1 MNAVS
6 ASGRL
11 FFCLV
16 FLSCLLQ
23 GSHVQAYDCSIP
35 PVTFKLQ
42 NATFKNDVTVNRGVK
57 IELPGDQ
64 IVGLR
69 ISFCPNNTRIR
80 SSLDCTGNSTEYV
93 ACQGASGS
101 IFNPITPGFEQE
113 LDSVWE
119 ASVLTLDAPP
129 TGANVVRGIGLA
141 EFDDGPSINLPIEV
155 WSDPKLKLEYNQRA
169 PNKSVLALG
178 PKSSVL
184 QRILDANIVPSKF
197 MGLFFGSRSQF
208 NFTNGELVVGGWDR
222 SRVSEP
228 FVNYSIASFPM
239 NISCPLRV
247 KVKDVVLNNDEGSFP
262 MLNVGES
269 VPACIDPLQNQLTFT
284 DAMYRRWSEATQ
296 HPAQQPTDAPPFT
309 NQTCPAANEH
319 LIGNLTIELEGGYKT
334 TIPHYELVSL
344 DRGPQLDEFGQYD
357 TVNSSR
363 IMAAVGTGLTDY
375 GQEFGMLLGGVFLS
389 STYLTVNYDN
399 GTFGLAPAVL
409 ERDNGDIET
418 VCSPNTSIPISSPS
432 TTPSSSPSTTPSSS
446 PSTTPSSSPSTT
458 PSSSP
463 STTPSS
469 SPSPTPSS
477 SPSPTPSPT
486 PQNTTGGRLSTGEK
500 VGTAIG
506 VVTAFLGFL
515 GLILGLKSSRGQSS
529 NPEQSSSPEQ
539 SSGQANRRARANR

>member
-1 MNAVS
+1 V
-6 ASGRL
+6 
-11 FFCLV
+11 
-16 FLSCLLQ
+16 
-23 GSHVQAYDCSIP
+23 
-35 PVTFKLQ
+35 
-42 NATFKNDVTVNRGVK
+42 
-57 IELPGDQ
+57 
-64 IVGLR
+64 
-69 ISFCPNNTRIR
+69 
-80 SSLDCTGNSTEYV
+80 
-93 ACQGASGS
+93 
-101 IFNPITPGFEQE
+101 
-113 LDSVWE
+113 
-119 ASVLTLDAPP
+119 P

-155 WSDPKLKLEYNQRA
+155 WSDPKLKLEYNQPA

-269 VPACIDPLQNQLTFT
+269 VSACIDPLQNQLTFT

-309 NQTCPAANEH
+309 NQTYPAANEH

-363 IMAAVGTGLTDY
+363 IVAAVGTGLTDY

-399 GTFGLAPAVL
+399 GTFGLARAVL

-418 VCSPNTSIPISSPS
+418 VCSPNTSIPIPSPS
-432 TTPSSSPSTTPSSS
+432 TTS
-446 PSTTPSSSPSTT
+446 
-458 PSSSP
+458 
-463 STTPSS
+463 
-469 SPSPTPSS
+469 SS

-506 VVTAFLGFL
+506 AVTAFLGFL

-539 SSGQANRRARANR
+539 SSGQGQSSNREQSSSPEQSSGQGQSSSSGQPMNESVATGPGLNDASATLQQPAILSAE